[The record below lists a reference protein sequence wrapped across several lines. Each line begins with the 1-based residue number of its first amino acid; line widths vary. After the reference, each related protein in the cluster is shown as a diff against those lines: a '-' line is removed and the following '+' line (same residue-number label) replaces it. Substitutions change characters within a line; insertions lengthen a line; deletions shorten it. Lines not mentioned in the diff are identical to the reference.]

1 MLECLN
7 KTGLRSH
14 HLVSKHVNKL
24 LSKNSMNLVF
34 KLGINI
40 KTKNTFVFSFTYLIG

>member
-14 HLVSKHVNKL
+14 HLGSKHVNKL
-24 LSKNSMNLVF
+24 LSKNSRNSVF

-40 KTKNTFVFSFTYLIG
+40 KTKNTFVFSFTYLIE